1 MNNTTPWY
9 ASRTIWAG
17 VLGIIVPLVGMLLH
31 LTVSDSTTQEIATDL
46 SLIGGAVAGLG
57 AIWYRIKA
65 GSPIAGTQAAVV
77 QQAAGHINPTPKGP

>member
-17 VLGIIVPLVGMLLH
+17 VLGLIVPAIGMILH
-31 LTVSDSTTQEIATDL
+31 VTVSNATTQEVATDL

-65 GSPIAGTQAAVV
+65 VSPIAGTQAAVV
-77 QQAAGHINPTPKGP
+77 QQVAGNINPVKGP